1 MLHQENIKITMV
13 RGGSKWRDKNFI
25 FFSEGLILLFIFLI
39 ISSQLKSEKRKEE
52 KIFSWGIGVGG
63 YIAWLW
69 LGSEVCSV
77 AYIFRVIHSLV
88 FFIFANA

>member
-1 MLHQENIKITMV
+1 MSNKAFYLDIKRRQFNVSENMLHQENIKITMV

-52 KIFSWGIGVGG
+52 KIFSWGVGLPG
-63 YIAWLW
+63 Y
-69 LGSEVCSV
+69 G
-77 AYIFRVIHSLV
+77 
-88 FFIFANA
+88 